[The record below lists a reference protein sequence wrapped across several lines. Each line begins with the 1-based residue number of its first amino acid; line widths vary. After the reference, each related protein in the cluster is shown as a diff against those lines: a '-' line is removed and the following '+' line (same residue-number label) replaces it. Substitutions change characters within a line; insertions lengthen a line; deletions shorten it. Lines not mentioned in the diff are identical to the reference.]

1 MKIIIEGNL
10 IDLAFVWKVGE
21 IINNPLDYNVNREVV
36 AAILSFNIYILN
48 GNKVEIKTWTSNK
61 ETFKSTKEEAQRVYN
76 NLNEL
81 RQEFINLWTNNQADI
96 PTLNLKR

>member
-21 IINNPLDYNVNREVV
+21 IKNNPLDYNVNRDMV
-36 AAILSFNIYILN
+36 ASILSFDIYILN
-48 GNKVEIKTWTSNK
+48 GNKVEIKTWSGKK
-61 ETFKSTKEEAQRVYN
+61 ETFEITKEEAHRVYN